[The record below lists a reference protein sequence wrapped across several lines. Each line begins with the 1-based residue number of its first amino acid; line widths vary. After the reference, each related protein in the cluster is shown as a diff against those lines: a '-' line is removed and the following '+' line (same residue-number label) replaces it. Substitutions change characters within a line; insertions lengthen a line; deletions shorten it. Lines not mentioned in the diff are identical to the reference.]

1 VILAFDTSTKAFS
14 VSILEADE
22 RVDLEI
28 VRKSFHS
35 QEIVSV
41 VDFLLNRT
49 GATIRDVEEIYT
61 GLGPGS
67 FTGIR
72 VGLSFANTLSETLDI
87 PLVGI
92 PSLDLLAFGSGRW
105 YNSVISFIRSRK
117 NEVYTALYRKGERV
131 GSYRVLERIDFTH
144 FITQEDPA
152 CIVASSE
159 DFLDLQ
165 FLDLQMEKAC
175 EGREIVHSFPRARD
189 ALPLSQLCG
198 LRPEKKYLT
207 PLYVRNI

>member
-1 VILAFDTSTKAFS
+1 VILAFDTSTRAFS
-14 VSILEADE
+14 VSLLEMDE

-35 QEIVSV
+35 QEIVGI
-41 VDFLLNRT
+41 VDFLLNCT
-49 GATIRDVEEIYT
+49 GSTIRDIEEIYA

-72 VGLSFANTLSETLDI
+72 VGLTFANTLSETLDI
-87 PLVGI
+87 PLAGI

-117 NEVYTALYRKGERV
+117 NEVYAALYRKGERV
-131 GSYRVLERIDFTH
+131 GSYRALEKIDFAQ
-144 FITQEDPA
+144 FIDQEDPD
-152 CIVASSE
+152 CIVASLE

-165 FLDLQMEKAC
+165 MEGAC

-189 ALPLSQLCG
+189 ALPLAQLSG

>member
-1 VILAFDTSTKAFS
+1 MILSFDTSTRAFS
-14 VSILEADE
+14 VSLLEMDE

-35 QEIVSV
+35 QEIVGI
-41 VDFLLNRT
+41 VDFLFNCT
-49 GATIRDVEEIYT
+49 GSTIRDIEEIYA

-87 PLVGI
+87 PLAGI

-117 NEVYTALYRKGERV
+117 NEVYAALYRKGERV
-131 GSYRVLERIDFTH
+131 GSYRALEKIDFAQ
-144 FITQEDPA
+144 FIDQEDPD
-152 CIVASSE
+152 CIVASLE

-165 FLDLQMEKAC
+165 MEGAC

-189 ALPLSQLCG
+189 ALPLAQLSG